1 MRRYE
6 EENFNEEYERG
17 YRAGRREALRESE
30 SSNES
35 KFKRLGF
42 EYNSRNNTYDWEEG
56 SVVFGVNED
65 GELDYFRISDFSDD
79 YNPDMTSIKSEINS
93 RIKDL
98 QSALKVL
105 GKL

>member
-6 EENFNEEYERG
+6 EDFNEEYERG
-17 YRAGRREALRESE
+17 YRAGRRDALRESE
-30 SSNES
+30 SSDES
-35 KFKRLGF
+35 EFKRLGF
-42 EYNSRNNTYDWEEG
+42 EYNSRNNTYDWEDS
-56 SVVFGVNED
+56 SVVFGVNEE
-65 GELDYFRISDFSDD
+65 GKLDYFRISDFSDD

-105 GKL
+105 SKL